1 MKKLLL
7 ITVLLLAVFISCTK
21 STESKSNSNTGNS
34 NNVCTGTQSFATDV
48 NPIIQSVCANS
59 GCHDAA
65 SSNGPGPLTNY
76 QQVFNARTAIRSAV
90 ASGVMPKNT
99 TLSSSQKNA
108 ILCWID
114 NGAGNN

>member
-21 STESKSNSNTGNS
+21 STESKNNSNTGNS
-34 NNVCTGTQSFATDV
+34 NNVCTGTQSFAADV
-48 NPIIQSVCANS
+48 NPVIQSVCANS

-76 QQVFNARTAIRSAV
+76 QQVFNARAAIRAAV
-90 ASGVMPKNT
+90 ISGTMPKNSS
-99 TLSSSQKNA
+99 LSPNQKAA
-108 ILCWID
+108 IICWID
-114 NGAGNN
+114 NGAINN